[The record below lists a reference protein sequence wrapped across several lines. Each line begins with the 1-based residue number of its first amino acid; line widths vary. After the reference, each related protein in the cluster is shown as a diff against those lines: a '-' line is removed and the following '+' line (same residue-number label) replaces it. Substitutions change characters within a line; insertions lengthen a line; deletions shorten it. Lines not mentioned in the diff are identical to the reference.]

1 MPVSK
6 ATKKFQK
13 DKLGD
18 VIKRRKDVA
27 KVKQRKQMDAKK
39 RERKARD
46 NEKAADLDEEAAKK
60 PKTNGAKD
68 DKLADMS
75 MDQFFQGGFQIP
87 EMKKKSTKPKTGK
100 RKRTPVDEDADQAS
114 DEDMQDAL
122 SGADESGSDS
132 DSGDDVDTHKEQ
144 LAGLAEKDPEFY
156 KYLKENDAELLDF
169 AEDADLAEIDALSA
183 SEDEATPRKKQ
194 KAAVED
200 DDDDDDQ
207 DSGNELNLKT
217 VQKWKASMESKHSLR
232 AMKEVVLAFRAA
244 SHMNDSESSK
254 TYKYSITDPDVYHQV
269 QVTTLHLVPKVL
281 QHHLPVKESAGG
293 RIRVPTD
300 SKKFRTLT
308 PLLKSHTV
316 SIHHLLENLSDSKT
330 LQMTLDSLSNMLPYI
345 LSFKKVVREVIRS
358 VASVW
363 SDSANNDGTRVS
375 AFLVLRRLVVIA
387 DPSIRE
393 AVLKQVYQGLV
404 KSARNTTIHNIQG
417 INLMKNTAAELWG
430 IDPTVG
436 YTTGFGFIRQ
446 LAIHLRTSI
455 TNKTKDSYKT
465 VYNWQYIHSLD
476 FWSRVISM
484 HCESLREAEAG
495 KPSPLRPLIYPVVQV
510 TLGAMRLIPTSQYF
524 PLRFQLIRS
533 LLRIAQATS
542 TYIPLA
548 PALVEVLN
556 SAEMKKPPKPSTLKA
571 LDFSISIRASKAFLR
586 TRIYQDGI
594 GEQVAELL
602 AEFFILWTK
611 NIAFPELALPVIVM
625 LKRWVKAI
633 TKKSSGN
640 KNTKVSSLIAL
651 LVQKLEANSR
661 WVEEKRNKVEFAP
674 NNRAGVESF
683 LKDVEWDKSPLGA
696 FVAGQRKSREQKQK
710 LLEEA
715 RKTEDRKRKESEKHE
730 KSNGH
735 VFAAEDDDEEEEEEE
750 VDLDGLSD
758 EDLEMDDDDEE
769 ESDDE

>member
-27 KVKQRKQMDAKK
+27 KVKQRKQMDTKK
-39 RERKARD
+39 KERKARD
-46 NEKAADLDEEAAKK
+46 NAKADDLEEEAAKK

-68 DKLADMS
+68 DSLGEMS

-87 EMKKKSTKPKTGK
+87 EMSKKKTKPKTGK
-100 RKRTPVDEDADQAS
+100 RKRTPVEEDASEGS
-114 DEDMQDAL
+114 DEDMEDAPD
-122 SGADESGSDS
+122 GTDESGSES
-132 DSGDDVDTHKEQ
+132 DSGDDADTHKAQ
-144 LAGLAEKDPEFY
+144 LEGLAEKDPEFY

-194 KAAVED
+194 KAQKAQESAFD
-200 DDDDDDQ
+200 DEE
-207 DSGNELNLKT
+207 DSGNELGLKT
-217 VQKWKASMESKHSLR
+217 IQKWKAAMESKHSLR

-244 SHMNDSESSK
+244 SHMNDSEATKS
-254 TYKYSITDPDVYHQV
+254 YKYSITDPDVYHQV

-293 RIRVPTD
+293 RIRVATD

-316 SIHHLLENLSDSKT
+316 SIHHLLENLSDAKT
-330 LQMTLDSLSNMLPYI
+330 LQMTLDSLSHMLPYI
-345 LSFKKVVREVIRS
+345 LSFKKVVREVVRS

-404 KSARNTTIHNIQG
+404 KSARNTTIHTIQG

-465 VYNWQYIHSLD
+465 VYNWQYVHSLD

-484 HCESLREAEAG
+484 HCETLREAESG

-571 LDFSISIRASKAFLR
+571 LDFSISIRATKAFLR

-602 AEFFILWTK
+602 SEFFILWTK

-625 LKRWVKAI
+625 LKRWVKAM

-674 NNRAGVESF
+674 NNRAGVDGF

-696 FVAGQRKSREQKQK
+696 YVAGQRKSREQKAK

-715 RKTEDRKRKESEKHE
+715 RKTEDRKRKEGEKYDKKGGKE
-730 KSNGH
+730 
-735 VFAAEDDDEEEEEEE
+735 FEADEDEEEEEE
-750 VDLDGLSD
+750 VDLEGLSD
-758 EDLEMDDDDEE
+758 EDLEMDDDEE